1 MNNLLFEQARA
12 AYQSR
17 DFASAAQFFAACKD
31 PSEPAGE
38 ADHLRGNALMKLGMF
53 SEAAAAYE
61 SALADASYG
70 HVGALR
76 TNEGKACVAMGD
88 TERAIACFR
97 AAAQDPTYPTPYKAQ
112 LALGELLLSQGNVT
126 EAGVAYRQAAI
137 DETNPEPASAL
148 SKLGGCFVALGRPQ
162 DAIEA
167 YRTALDFSG
176 PSTNQNAIYA
186 GLGQACVAASRMDE
200 ALDAFNQALA
210 DGTYAL
216 SSEAEADYQ
225 RARGLM
231 EGKGGLSGTG
241 SNTASTSGVLYDPL
255 DPLGKSGEF
264 IPDPSDTGFF
274 TLTENEMIQ
283 QDKQEMKIKRKRKH
297 TGLKVFIVI
306 VLIVLI
312 AGGGAFYAFYRG
324 MGIPSQQE
332 VLTSLFDDVTAG
344 QDATENLA
352 AGLTDDQKQLIISMV
367 PQGATAQITNM
378 DQSMTEST
386 ASVEVTLA
394 GGGVQDY
401 TVTFVRDGIGWVVS
415 GLTLD
420 FDSLDDGSDTSD
432 DVADQDGAAADDG
445 AADEGA
451 QDADAAG
458 ADAAA

>member
-1 MNNLLFEQARA
+1 
-12 AYQSR
+12 
-17 DFASAAQFFAACKD
+17 
-31 PSEPAGE
+31 
-38 ADHLRGNALMKLGMF
+38 
-53 SEAAAAYE
+53 
-61 SALADASYG
+61 
-70 HVGALR
+70 
-76 TNEGKACVAMGD
+76 
-88 TERAIACFR
+88 
-97 AAAQDPTYPTPYKAQ
+97 
-112 LALGELLLSQGNVT
+112 
-126 EAGVAYRQAAI
+126 
-137 DETNPEPASAL
+137 
-148 SKLGGCFVALGRPQ
+148 
-162 DAIEA
+162 
-167 YRTALDFSG
+167 
-176 PSTNQNAIYA
+176 
-186 GLGQACVAASRMDE
+186 
-200 ALDAFNQALA
+200 
-210 DGTYAL
+210 
-216 SSEAEADYQ
+216 
-225 RARGLM
+225 
-231 EGKGGLSGTG
+231 
-241 SNTASTSGVLYDPL
+241 
-255 DPLGKSGEF
+255 
-264 IPDPSDTGFF
+264 
-274 TLTENEMIQ
+274 
-283 QDKQEMKIKRKRKH
+283 
-297 TGLKVFIVI
+297 
-306 VLIVLI
+306 
-312 AGGGAFYAFYRG
+312 